1 MAGVCEKPRVRCGV
15 CPKQAFRRVDDAVI
29 LDHLQGRHVV
39 GVYPL
44 LAELCPVTVNLNE

>member
-1 MAGVCEKPRVRCGV
+1 VEDK
-15 CPKQAFRRVDDAVI
+15 VI

-44 LAELCPVTVNLNE
+44 ALMSKKRLRGYRAIGYDRDSGSGRQRHH